1 MLTNLNNK
9 IIYLLELSLIP
20 IIVYLLHIFI
30 IDIFLIL
37 RLMVCI
43 ITVLIYITINWY
55 LVLTFLKTSSP
66 IIKAIMAEFI

>member
-55 LVLTFLKTSSP
+55 LVLKFLKTSSP
-66 IIKAIMAEFI
+66 ITKAIISEFI